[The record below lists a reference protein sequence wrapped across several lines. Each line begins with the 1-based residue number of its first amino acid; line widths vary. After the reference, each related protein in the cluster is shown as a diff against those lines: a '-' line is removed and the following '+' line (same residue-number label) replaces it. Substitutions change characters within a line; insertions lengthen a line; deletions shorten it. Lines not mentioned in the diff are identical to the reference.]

1 MIQFSQVYDK
11 CEVYHMGELRL
22 SIPTELHKELK
33 QRALDKGVSLKQLIL
48 DIFENYT
55 GKRKTETGKIN
66 KEG

>member
-1 MIQFSQVYDK
+1 
-11 CEVYHMGELRL
+11 MGELRL
-22 SIPTELHKELK
+22 SIPNGLHKELK

-55 GKRKTETGKIN
+55 NKGRTEKGKTK